1 MIFVDFHHNSLLR
14 SLVLLFEQRLNI
26 SVYRPIGMDW
36 YYEGY
41 WAINNLEAT
50 ARQFLDINTIDV
62 ADKTPFLNDVAV
74 AGDGIHFIYDPGNK
88 SVHRAIEFN
97 AFKEV
102 KFDFVI
108 ASIPQHIPLFQ
119 DLIKKYQ
126 PQAKLI
132 VQIGNN
138 WSPEILKGHN
148 VMASVKPMQNT
159 DFNAVYYH
167 QEFDTN
173 IFTYKQNI
181 KNKKISS
188 YINILQHTKYGWDDF
203 CNLELALSPY
213 GYELK
218 SYGGQCRDG
227 NFAGPYRLAESIHDN
242 DLVFHVKY
250 GGDGYGHVIYNAYA
264 CGRAPIIRS
273 SFYNNQLAEELFADN
288 NCIDLDK
295 MSIDDAVNKIKEVT
309 ENQELLNQYSMNAF
323 KSFQR
328 SVNFENDAEK
338 VFEWL
343 HTI

>member
-14 SLVLLFEQRLNI
+14 SLVLLFEKRLGM

-36 YYEGY
+36 YYQGY
-41 WAINNLEAT
+41 WAINNLEPT
-50 ARQFLDINTIDV
+50 ARQFLDINATEV
-62 ADKTPFLNDVAV
+62 ADKTPFLNDVV
-74 AGDGIHFIYDPGNK
+74 IAGDGMYCIYDPGNK
-88 SVHRAIEFN
+88 SVHKAIEFN
-97 AFKEV
+97 TFKEL

-148 VMASVKPMQNT
+148 VMASVKPMGDA
-159 DFNAVYYH
+159 DFNAIYYH
-167 QEFDTN
+167 QEFDTD

-181 KNKKISS
+181 QNKKISS
-188 YINILQHTKYGWDDF
+188 YINILQHTNVGWDDF
-203 CNLELALSPY
+203 CNLESALNHY
-213 GYELK
+213 GYQLK

-227 NFAGPYRLAESIHDN
+227 NFAGPDKLAESMHEN
-242 DLVFHVKY
+242 DLIFHVKY
-250 GGDGYGHVIYNAYA
+250 GGDGYGHIIYNAYA

-273 SFYNNQLAEELFADN
+273 GFYRNQLAEELFSDD

-295 MSIDDAVNKIKEVT
+295 MSIHEAVNKIREVT
-309 ENQELLNQYSMNAF
+309 GSQELLNQYSINAYN
-323 KSFQR
+323 SFQR
-328 SVNFENDAEK
+328 SVDFKNDAK
-338 VFEWL
+338 KIFEWL

>member
-14 SLVLLFEQRLNI
+14 SLVLLFEQRLDI

-36 YYEGY
+36 YYQGY
-41 WAINNLEAT
+41 WAINDLEPT
-50 ARQFLDINTIDV
+50 ARQFLDINTTEV

-74 AGDGIHFIYDPGNK
+74 AGDGIYCIYDPGNK
-88 SVHRAIEFN
+88 SIHKAIEFN
-97 AFKEV
+97 TFKEI
-102 KFDFVI
+102 KFDFII

-138 WSPEILKGHN
+138 WNPEILKGHN

-173 IFTYKQNI
+173 IFTYKENI
-181 KNKKISS
+181 QNKKISS
-188 YINILQHTKYGWDDF
+188 YINILQHTKGWDDF
-203 CNLELALSPY
+203 SNLESFLSPY

-227 NFAGPYRLAESIHDN
+227 NFAGPHKLAESMHDN
-242 DLVFHVKY
+242 DLIFHVKY
-250 GGDGYGHVIYNAYA
+250 GGDGYGHVIYNTYA

-273 SFYNNQLAEELFADN
+273 SFYRNQLAEELFADD

-295 MSIDDAVNKIKEVT
+295 MSMDDAVNKIKEIT
-309 ENQELLNQYSMNAF
+309 GNQELLNQYSMNAF
-323 KSFQR
+323 NSFQR